1 MKGLSKEERP
11 DVVSYN
17 IVIRTYRNNIRKA
30 MHLLREMIDSGIQP
44 NRKTFETL
52 MFVLK
57 HDKTVKSK
65 LEIEAEI
72 HSLCSGKS
80 YPPNGNSGNRGN
92 TVNRHN
98 YNKNGEDGKQGNLAG
113 GKNSHAEMK

>member
-1 MKGLSKEERP
+1 
-11 DVVSYN
+11 
-17 IVIRTYRNNIRKA
+17 

-65 LEIEAEI
+65 VEIEAEI

-80 YPPNGNSGNRGN
+80 HPANGNSGNRGN

-98 YNKNGEDGKQGNLAG
+98 CNKNGEDGKQGNLAG